1 MFNKDGVITKYSSV
15 EDILKEFYLIRLDY
29 YAKRKEYKLKIV
41 KRELDIISMKIKF
54 INDFI
59 NNEIQIIDM
68 DDDDIY
74 EQLEEREYIK
84 FPKNPNEIDNVDDE
98 LTYDY
103 LLNMMIRTLT
113 KKKMN
118 ELKNKH
124 ELKKTEYNE
133 LLEKNIIDIWK
144 YDLNNFKE
152 MYIKYLNIHTE
163 KMNMIEKPAPS
174 LAKKKK

>member
-1 MFNKDGVITKYSSV
+1 
-15 EDILKEFYLIRLDY
+15 
-29 YAKRKEYKLKIV
+29 
-41 KRELDIISMKIKF
+41 
-54 INDFI
+54 
-59 NNEIQIIDM
+59 
-68 DDDDIY
+68 
-74 EQLEEREYIK
+74 
-84 FPKNPNEIDNVDDE
+84 
-98 LTYDY
+98 
-103 LLNMMIRTLT
+103 MMIRTLT